1 MSYATPLSGHEFV
14 AKDHATGVT
23 GLPALRTECQNPDE
37 LRPTV
42 SRSLATRS
50 GIRRLSRITRT
61 INYHHD
67 SSRRTMD
74 SSQVLGVAAAMGFL
88 AIMTFQ
94 VLLALGSPLG
104 RAAWGGAHVRLPT
117 RLRAASAAAAL
128 VYVLAA

>member
-1 MSYATPLSGHEFV
+1 
-14 AKDHATGVT
+14 
-23 GLPALRTECQNPDE
+23 
-37 LRPTV
+37 
-42 SRSLATRS
+42 
-50 GIRRLSRITRT
+50 
-61 INYHHD
+61 
-67 SSRRTMD
+67 MD

-128 VYVLAA
+128 VYVLAAVIVLGRAGYLGSGAFDGVFYWGTWVLVGAMGLGALLNAASSSKWERFLMAPIAFVLALLCLGVSLRAA